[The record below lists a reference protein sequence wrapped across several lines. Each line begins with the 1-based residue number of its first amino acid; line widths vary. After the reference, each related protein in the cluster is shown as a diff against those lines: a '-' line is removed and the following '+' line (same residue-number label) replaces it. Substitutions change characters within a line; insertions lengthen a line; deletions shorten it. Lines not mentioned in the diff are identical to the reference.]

1 MRQEE
6 PDKKMQFVLVETA
19 TAERTS
25 VKRRPSAE
33 SPMPVKQRHAVP
45 MLREPIHPLGSLPQA
60 AQRLWTWVAKLTEC
74 SELCTGERVH

>member
-45 MLREPIHPLGSLPQA
+45 MLREPIHRDLGVYPTSGPEASGHGL
-60 AQRLWTWVAKLTEC
+60 LN
-74 SELCTGERVH
+74 